1 MASIDLGPARATDLT
16 RRWRAALPR
25 ANAGFLVLGGVTLV
39 ALVGPLLAPHDPADL
54 VGTSFAR
61 PGEDGFLLGS
71 DALGRDLLSRTL
83 HGLRT
88 SWLAALAVVAI
99 GLLVGGL
106 VGLVA
111 GARGGWVDSVLMRVT
126 DAFLALPAPVLAIAI
141 VAALGPGL
149 RNSLL
154 AVSLVWWPF
163 YARVVRGEVR
173 ALAGRPHVEAA
184 RMAGAGPV
192 RIALVHLLPGVIP
205 TAVITATMD
214 LGTLVLTLAGLSF
227 LGLGQPAPAAELGA
241 DSARNMPFLLQYW
254 WVPVIPGLAVMLLAL
269 VGTLAGGSLA
279 TSLDRSRRD

>member
-1 MASIDLGPARATDLT
+1 M
-16 RRWRAALPR
+16 
-25 ANAGFLVLGGVTLV
+25 
-39 ALVGPLLAPHDPADL
+39 
-54 VGTSFAR
+54 
-61 PGEDGFLLGS
+61 
-71 DALGRDLLSRTL
+71 
-83 HGLRT
+83 
-88 SWLAALAVVAI
+88 
-99 GLLVGGL
+99 
-106 VGLVA
+106 GLVA